1 MIKTAILAQ
10 KRQIDDKA
18 FLEVLGDEGQSLTFQ
33 LSYIVSLVG
42 TGEELPGNLLVL
54 VSTSGL
60 AMVKFLRAGPCRI
73 MIGDNKAHK

>member
-1 MIKTAILAQ
+1 MAQ
-10 KRQIDDKA
+10 KRQIDDKPI
-18 FLEVLGDEGQSLTFQ
+18 LQVLGDEGQSLTFQ

-42 TGEELPGNLLVL
+42 TGVEPPGNLSIL

-73 MIGDNKAHK
+73 MIGDNKPHK